1 MATPNIFAGITGSSS
16 SATATSTSSG
26 GTTTTTTTSNGGTTT
41 TTTISGSGGNGN
53 NISINTV
60 NGNSTLV
67 GGNANDLINGG
78 NGNDSLVGGNG
89 NDFLSGGNGKDVLIG
104 GNGNDNLYGG
114 NGADILTGGSG
125 NDVFRYKSVSDSTP
139 VSRDLITDFAGKSN
153 FGGDKI
159 DLSAIDANSIQGGKQ
174 AFTFIGSSSFTAAG
188 QVRYAGGI
196 LEANINGSLGA
207 DFQVRLVGAP
217 QLVVSDLIL

>member
-1 MATPNIFAGITGSSS
+1 MATPNIFAGITGSST
-16 SATATSTSSG
+16 SATATSSG
-26 GTTTTTTTSNGGTTT
+26 GTTSTTTTTSNGGTTS
-41 TTTISGSGGNGN
+41 TISGSGGNGN

-67 GGNANDLINGG
+67 GGNGNDVLNGG

-104 GNGNDNLYGG
+104 GNGNDTLYGG
-114 NGADILTGGSG
+114 SGADILTGGSG

-139 VSRDLITDFAGKSN
+139 VSRDLITDFVGKSK
-153 FGGDKI
+153 FGGDRI

-217 QLVVSDLIL
+217 QLVASDLIL